1 MTDFFS
7 VWIGLSIFAAIGIF
21 VAAYFDGKDLKR

>member
-7 VWIGLSIFAAIGIF
+7 VWIGLSIF
-21 VAAYFDGKDLKR
+21 VAAYLDGKDLKR